1 MILGEVNR
9 LLAGF
14 AAKNKLPIQY
24 KMGPDPSS
32 IDSCMV
38 GGVVSNNSSGMCCGV
53 SQNTYHTLKVGDDG
67 CLAQGCAGF
76 GGGWRVEASWN
87 LGGISAGWW
96 LFCAMDL
103 LNPLPGSNKP
113 LLICFESRE

>member
-1 MILGEVNR
+1 VNR

-14 AAKNKLPIQY
+14 AAKNKQPIQY

-53 SQNTYHTLKVGDDG
+53 SQNTYHTLKV
-67 CLAQGCAGF
+67 C
-76 GGGWRVEASWN
+76 R
-87 LGGISAGWW
+87 
-96 LFCAMDL
+96 
-103 LNPLPGSNKP
+103 
-113 LLICFESRE
+113 